1 MDNMQETNNQEID
14 LIYLAKKI
22 KELFN
27 RIGLSIFRFI
37 KFLIDKK
44 YILLILLA
52 VGFTLGYVYD
62 KYTKTAYKTEI
73 IVIPNFNSTEYLY
86 SEIENFKSNIPQSK
100 KEKFF
105 LENIVNVEIAP
116 IVDVKSFIENG
127 ENREFLKVLSEN
139 GEKFEQVL
147 KNKNILKSNK
157 IHLITLTTKSKN
169 YTNQIVQ
176 ILLDNLNNSKYFV
189 ERQTFEIQNLKENK
203 IQLKKSI
210 EQINQ
215 ILDRLG
221 KEGLSTSGKELNI
234 NTYDQLNSVIDL
246 KKNYIE
252 EISKIDTKLIE
263 FQKIVYPINVSFNN
277 EPVEKIYLKANIIFP
292 LGLIIIF
299 FLYSFLRLFYKKYS
313 DISNVIDAK

>member
-1 MDNMQETNNQEID
+1 MV
-14 LIYLAKKI
+14 YLVRKI
-22 KELFN
+22 KQLFHK
-27 RIGLSIFRFI
+27 IGFSIFRFF
-37 KFLIDKK
+37 KFLIDNK

-52 VGFTLGYVYD
+52 LGFTLGYVYD

-105 LENIVNVEIAP
+105 LDNIVNIEIAP

-157 IHLITLTTKSKN
+157 VHLIILTTKSKN

-176 ILLDNLNNSKYFV
+176 FLLDNLNNSKYFV
-189 ERQTFEIQNLKENK
+189 ERQTFEIENLKENK

-221 KEGLSTSGKELNI
+221 KEGLSSSGKELNI

-246 KKNYIE
+246 KKNYIN

-277 EPVEKIYLKANIIFP
+277 EPVEKIYLKAKIIFP

-299 FLYSFLRLFYKKYS
+299 FLYSFSRLFYKKYS
-313 DISNVIDAK
+313 DISNEIDAK

>member
-1 MDNMQETNNQEID
+1 MQETNNQEID
-14 LIYLAKKI
+14 LVYLAKKI

-27 RIGLSIFRFI
+27 RIGLSIFRFF

-44 YILLILLA
+44 YILLILLI
-52 VGFTLGYVYD
+52 LGVTIGYIYD
-62 KYTKTAYKTEI
+62 KFSKSLYKTEI

-86 SEIENFKSNIPQSK
+86 SEVENFKSNIPQNK
-100 KEKFF
+100 KEKLF
-105 LENIVNVEIAP
+105 LDNIVNIEIAP

-157 IHLITLTTKSKN
+157 VHLIILTTKSKN

-176 ILLDNLNNSKYFV
+176 FLLDNLNNSKYFV

-203 IQLKKSI
+203 IQLRKSI

-221 KEGLSTSGKELNI
+221 KEGLSSSGKELNI

-246 KKNYIE
+246 KRSYIE
-252 EISKIDTKLIE
+252 TILKIDTKLIE
-263 FQKIVYPINVSFNN
+263 SEKIIYPINISYNN
-277 EPVEKIYLKANIIFP
+277 ELVSKIYLKTKIVFP

-299 FLYSFLRLFYKKYS
+299 FIYSFSKHFYKKYS
-313 DISNVIDAK
+313 EISNQIDAK